1 MRIAIG
7 ARLFELWGGTAAV
20 QAQFWL

>member
-20 QAQFWL
+20 QAQFLL